1 MKTTIPIISRNS
13 SVAAQ
18 KTYFMPSSPHTGT
31 LAWHTEAE
39 HPGWTATYELLRPYL
54 NQAMRAATLP
64 PVARILQRQLRLHR

>member
-1 MKTTIPIISRNS
+1 MHNS
-13 SVAAQ
+13 HHLKKLFGCCAEDVLHAFV
-18 KTYFMPSSPHTGT
+18 THTGT

-54 NQAMRAATLP
+54 NQGMRAATLP